1 MTILPSI
8 LRGLPL
14 FAGIADPEKDALL
27 AQGRLRSF
35 PRGQMLFAQGDK
47 ADRFFLVAS
56 GVVQLFRTTPE
67 GHAKTIDLL
76 HAGQMIGEGEIMD
89 SCRHYR
95 TNASAAE
102 DVSVLEFPARWL
114 KDTAQAHT
122 PFALN
127 LLGAMS
133 ERAHMAEVEAEH
145 QASMSAAQLVACF
158 LQRLCVLTDGDP
170 KRFSLPYSKTLI
182 ASRLGMELETF
193 SRTLTKLREHG
204 IQVSGSDVSIA
215 DFARIEAYVCGSC
228 SIAEDCHTRD
238 AMAHKT
244 CAKHSKPA

>member
-1 MTILPSI
+1 MTLLPSI

-14 FAGIADPEKDALL
+14 FSGMDAPTKDALL
-27 AQGRLRSF
+27 AQGRLRSC
-35 PRGQMLFAQGDK
+35 PRGQMLFAQGDA

-76 HAGQMIGEGEIMD
+76 HAGQMMGEGEIMD
-89 SCRHYR
+89 NCRHYR
-95 TNASAAE
+95 TNAVPAE
-102 DVSVLEFPARWL
+102 DAAVLEFPARWL
-114 KDTAQAHT
+114 KDTAQAH
-122 PFALN
+122 PSFALN

-133 ERAHMAEVEAEH
+133 ARAHMAEIEAEH

-193 SRTLTKLREHG
+193 SRTLAKLRAHG
-204 IQVSGSDVSIA
+204 IHVDGSEVSIE
-215 DFARIEAYVCGSC
+215 DFARIEAYVCGAC
-228 SIAEDCHTRD
+228 SVAEDCHTRD
-238 AMAHKT
+238 AMVQKT